1 MKPMPGFVKAIQKID
16 GFLNALSKV
25 CFALAAIIIVG
36 VTLMIF
42 ASVINRTFIG
52 QVWLF
57 VEDYA
62 TLALIPI
69 TYLVFGYVLR
79 EDRHLNMDLL
89 FSRCPYKVKIFL
101 SIFSGVFTILVCCFM
116 TSQAWTYM
124 MYQFDK
130 NVVSSGA
137 MKITLWP
144 FSCCILI
151 SIILFM
157 LDLVFFVLNRVIQLI
172 YDEQPLNFSGK
183 IYRADD
189 PRAKV
194 TEIDGVEL
202 NIPAD
207 TDGEGGT
214 K

>member
-1 MKPMPGFVKAIQKID
+1 MKPMPGFVRVIQKID
-16 GFLNALSKV
+16 NFFNMISKA
-25 CFALAAIIIVG
+25 CFTIAAIVIIF

-79 EDRHLNMDLL
+79 ENRHLNMDLL
-89 FSRCPYKVKIFL
+89 FSHCPYKVKIFL
-101 SIFSGVFTILVCCFM
+101 SIFAGVFTLLVCCFM

-124 MYQFDK
+124 MYQMNK
-130 NVVSSGA
+130 GVVSSGA

-144 FSCCILI
+144 FSLCILV

-157 LDLVFFVLNRVIQLI
+157 LDLVFFVLNRIIQLI

-189 PRAKV
+189 SRAKV

-202 NIPAD
+202 NVPAEPD
-207 TDGEGGT
+207 VEGGS

>member
-1 MKPMPGFVKAIQKID
+1 MNPLPKFIKVIQRID

-36 VTLMIF
+36 ITLMIF
-42 ASVINRTFIG
+42 ASVINRTFVG

-89 FSRCPYKVKIFL
+89 FSRCPYKIKIFL
-101 SIFSGVFTILVCCFM
+101 SLFSGVFTLLVCCFM
-116 TSQAWTYM
+116 ASQAWTYM
-124 MYQFDK
+124 MYQLDK
-130 NVVSSGA
+130 SVVSSGA
-137 MKITLWP
+137 MKIILWP

-151 SIILFM
+151 SVILFM
-157 LDLVFFVLNRVIQLI
+157 LDLVFFVLNRVIQLV
-172 YDEQPLNFSGK
+172 YDEQPLNFAGK

-202 NIPAD
+202 NISSNAD
-207 TDGEGGT
+207 EEGGA

>member
-1 MKPMPGFVKAIQKID
+1 MKPMPRFVRSAQKID
-16 GFLNALSKV
+16 GFFDIISRA
-25 CFALAAIIIVG
+25 CFALAAVVILC
-36 VTLMIF
+36 VTLLIF

-79 EDRHLNMDLL
+79 QDRHLNMDLL
-89 FSRCPYKVKIFL
+89 FSRCPYKVKILL
-101 SIFSGVFTILVCCFM
+101 SIFSGVFTIFVCGFM
-116 TSQAWTYM
+116 LSQAWSYM
-124 MYQFDK
+124 VYQLEC

-137 MKITLWP
+137 MKIILWP
-144 FSCCILI
+144 FSGCIFI
-151 SIILFM
+151 SIILFL

-172 YDEQPLNFSGK
+172 YDEQPLKFSGK

-189 PRAKV
+189 PRAKI

-202 NIPAD
+202 NIQESED
-207 TDGEGGT
+207 DEGGD

>member
-1 MKPMPGFVKAIQKID
+1 MKPMPGFVRAIQKID
-16 GFLNALSKV
+16 NFFNAISKA
-25 CFALAAIIIVG
+25 CFALAAIVIIF

-79 EDRHLNMDLL
+79 QDRHLNMDLL

-101 SIFSGVFTILVCCFM
+101 SIFSGVFTLLVCCFM

-124 MYQFDK
+124 MYQLDK
-130 NVVSSGA
+130 QVVSSGA
-137 MKITLWP
+137 MKIILWP

-157 LDLVFFVLNRVIQLI
+157 LDLLLFVLNRVIQLI

-202 NIPAD
+202 NLPVDAEE
-207 TDGEGGT
+207 EGGS

>member
-1 MKPMPGFVKAIQKID
+1 MKPLPGIVRIIQKLD
-16 GFLNALSKV
+16 GVFNWISKA
-25 CFALAAIIIVG
+25 CFALAAIVILGI
-36 VTLMIF
+36 TILIF

-62 TLALIPI
+62 TYALIPI

-79 EDRHLNMDLL
+79 QDRHLNMDLV

-101 SIFSGVFTILVCCFM
+101 SIFAGVFTIFVTCFM
-116 TSQAWTYM
+116 LSESYSYM
-124 MYQFDK
+124 MYQLES

-144 FSCCILI
+144 FSCCIFICLVLFLI
-151 SIILFM
+151 
-157 LDLVFFVLNRVIQLI
+157 DLVFFVLNRVIQLI
-172 YDEQPLNFSGK
+172 YDEQPLSFSGK

-189 PRAKV
+189 PRAKI

-202 NIPAD
+202 DILSD
-207 TDGEGGT
+207 TDA
-214 K
+214 

>member
-101 SIFSGVFTILVCCFM
+101 SIFSGVFTTLVCCFM

>member
-1 MKPMPGFVKAIQKID
+1 MKPMPGFVRVIQKID
-16 GFLNALSKV
+16 NFFNAISKA
-25 CFALAAIIIVG
+25 CFALAAIVIIF

-79 EDRHLNMDLL
+79 QDRHLNMDLL

-101 SIFSGVFTILVCCFM
+101 SIFAGVFTIFVCCFM

-124 MYQFDK
+124 MYQLDK
-130 NVVSSGA
+130 HVVSSGA

-144 FSCCILI
+144 FSLCILI

-157 LDLVFFVLNRVIQLI
+157 LDLIFFVLNRVIQLI

-202 NIPAD
+202 NLPL
-207 TDGEGGT
+207 DGDEEGGS

>member
-1 MKPMPGFVKAIQKID
+1 MKPMPGFVRAIQKID
-16 GFLNALSKV
+16 NFFNAISKA
-25 CFALAAIIIVG
+25 CFALAAIVIIF

-79 EDRHLNMDLL
+79 QDRHLNMDLL

-101 SIFSGVFTILVCCFM
+101 SIFSGVFTLLVCCFM

-130 NVVSSGA
+130 QVVSSGA
-137 MKITLWP
+137 MKIILWP

-157 LDLVFFVLNRVIQLI
+157 LDLVFFVLNRIIQLI
-172 YDEQPLNFSGK
+172 YDEQPLNFEGK
-183 IYRADD
+183 IYRKDD

-202 NIPAD
+202 NIPVKEE
-207 TDGEGGT
+207 EGGS

>member
-1 MKPMPGFVKAIQKID
+1 MKPMPGFVRAIQKID
-16 GFLNALSKV
+16 NFFNAISKA
-25 CFALAAIIIVG
+25 CFALAAIVIIF

-79 EDRHLNMDLL
+79 QDRHLNMDLL

-101 SIFSGVFTILVCCFM
+101 SIFSGVFTLLVCCFM

-130 NVVSSGA
+130 QVVSSGA
-137 MKITLWP
+137 MKIILWP

-157 LDLVFFVLNRVIQLI
+157 LDLVFFVLNRIIQLI
-172 YDEQPLNFSGK
+172 YDEQPLNFEGK
-183 IYRADD
+183 IYRKDD

-202 NIPAD
+202 NIPVEEE
-207 TDGEGGT
+207 EGGS

>member
-1 MKPMPGFVKAIQKID
+1 MKPMPGFVRVIQKID
-16 GFLNALSKV
+16 NFFNAVSKA
-25 CFALAAIIIVG
+25 CFALAALVIIG
-36 VTLMIF
+36 VTLLIF

-79 EDRHLNMDLL
+79 QDRHLNMDLV
-89 FSRCPYKVKIFL
+89 FSRCPYKVKIGL
-101 SIFSGVFTILVCCFM
+101 SIFAGVFTIAVCCFM

-124 MYQFDK
+124 MYQMDK
-130 NVVSSGA
+130 GVVSSGA

-144 FSCCILI
+144 FSLCILV
-151 SIILFM
+151 SVILFM
-157 LDLVFFVLNRVIQLI
+157 LDLIFFVLNRVIQLI
-172 YDEQPLNFSGK
+172 YDEQPLNFEGK
-183 IYRADD
+183 IYRKDD

-194 TEIDGVEL
+194 TEIDGVDL
-202 NIPAD
+202 NIALGAD
-207 TDGEGGT
+207 EEGGSN
-214 K
+214 